1 MHSNFCIFEKN
12 LQMKKYI
19 YLLLLSIFVVSCSNS
34 DSNQPIEDISSAEHI
49 ELIKNHNGKIEIS
62 FEELPEVSK
71 NYINS
76 LENNVTTGQIL
87 HAESLGYE
95 VQINRETKSLVSI
108 LNMIF
113 IYFDQDGE
121 LLFDD
126 DYDENN
132 DGNYDVFEQWENFMC
147 FDVQFPISVNMPDDS
162 QISIGNENE
171 LFEAVE
177 SYYEMNDEF
186 EGSPE
191 INFPFNIIFYYE
203 DENGNEA
210 EDIIGVESYEELE
223 MYYELCEEGWGDDEG
238 ENYWAQIDCVYL
250 VYPISVMN
258 PDGEILSVNS
268 EEILNEYVEQ
278 WYIDNQCNDD
288 ECGGFEIVFP
298 LTVEYYSE
306 TNDQMQT
313 VTINSGE
320 ELSNYI
326 EEYCSDDACPEIY
339 DPVCGSD
346 GVSYDN
352 YCYAESA
359 GIYDYSSGECDYDDE
374 TDTCGEVVFPV
385 TIEDP
390 NGQQYTANSE
400 EEIYEFIEE
409 WFSNNCNNVEC
420 DDAEFE
426 IVYPITMEFVSGNE
440 IVSVVVQSEEMLSS
454 LNEQFCGD

>member
-1 MHSNFCIFEKN
+1 MHSDFCIFEKN

-19 YLLLLSIFVVSCSNS
+19 YLLLLSFFVVSCSNS
-34 DSNQPIEDISSAEHI
+34 DSNQPTENMSSAEHI
-49 ELIKNHNGKIEIS
+49 QLIKNHDGKIEIS

-95 VQINRETKSLVSI
+95 VQINRETKSLVSL
-108 LNMIF
+108 LNMIY

-126 DYDENN
+126 EYDENN

-147 FDVQFPISVNMPDDS
+147 FDVQFPISVNMPDGS

-177 SYYEMNDEF
+177 SYYDMNDEF

-210 EDIIGVESYEELE
+210 EDIVGVESYEELE
-223 MYYELCEEGWGDDEG
+223 MYYEICEDGWDDDGWDDVDWFEIDCFDLIYPLTIVNPEG
-238 ENYWAQIDCVYL
+238 EVLTVD
-250 VYPISVMN
+250 
-258 PDGEILSVNS
+258 
-268 EEILNEYVEQ
+268 NENNLHE
-278 WYIDNQCNDD
+278 YIDQYYENCNSDN
-288 ECGGFEIVFP
+288 CGDFNLYYP
-298 LTVEYYSE
+298 LTIEYYSE
-306 TNDQMQT
+306 TNDQVQT
-313 VTINSGE
+313 LTINSEE
-320 ELSNYI
+320 EL
-326 EEYCSDDACPEIY
+326 EELLDEYC
-339 DPVCGSD
+339 
-346 GVSYDN
+346 
-352 YCYAESA
+352 
-359 GIYDYSSGECDYDDE
+359 YDDE
-374 TDTCGEVVFPV
+374 GEDESCGEIVFPV
-385 TIEDP
+385 TVEAP
-390 NGQQYTANSE
+390 NGEQYTGNSE
-400 EEIYEFIEE
+400 EEIYEFMEE

-440 IVSVVVQSEEMLSS
+440 VVTVVVQSEEMLSS

>member
-1 MHSNFCIFEKN
+1 MIFVSSKKY

-19 YLLLLSIFVVSCSNS
+19 YLLLLSFFIVSCSNS
-34 DSNQPIEDISSAEHI
+34 DSNQPNENMSSAEHI
-49 ELIKNHNGKIEIS
+49 QLIKNHTGKIEIS

-95 VQINRETKSLVSI
+95 VQINREARSLVSL

-126 DYDENN
+126 GYDENN
-132 DGNYDVFEQWENFMC
+132 NGNYDVFEQWENFMC
-147 FDVQFPISVNMPDDS
+147 FDVQFPISVNMPDGS

-177 SYYEMNDEF
+177 SYYETNDEF
-186 EGSPE
+186 EGLPE
-191 INFPFNIIFYYE
+191 INFPFNIIFYFE

-210 EDIIGVESYEELE
+210 EDIVVVESYEDLE
-223 MYYELCEEGWGDDEG
+223 MYYEWCEEDWGNDEG
-238 ENYWAQIDCVYL
+238 ENYWAQIDCFDL
-250 VYPISVMN
+250 VYPISIMN

-278 WYIDNQCNDD
+278 WYIDNECNDN

-306 TNDQMQT
+306 TNDQIQA
-313 VTINSGE
+313 VTINSEE

-339 DPVCGSD
+339 EPVCGSD
-346 GVSYDN
+346 GNSYSN

-359 GIYDYSSGECDYDDE
+359 GIYDYSSGECDDDE
-374 TDTCGEVVFPV
+374 EVDTCGEIVFPV
-385 TIEDP
+385 TVEAP
-390 NGQQYTANSE
+390 NGEQFTGNSE
-400 EEIYEFIEE
+400 EEIYEFMEE

-426 IVYPITMEFVSGNE
+426 IVYPITMEFVSENE
-440 IVSVVVQSEEMLSS
+440 VVTVVVQSEEMLSS

>member
-1 MHSNFCIFEKN
+1 MHCNFCIFKKKF
-12 LQMKKYI
+12 LMKKYI
-19 YLLLLSIFVVSCSNS
+19 YLLLLSFFVVSCSNS
-34 DSNQPIEDISSAEHI
+34 DSNQPNENMSSAEHI

-95 VQINRETKSLVSI
+95 VQINRETRSLVSL
-108 LNMIF
+108 LNMIY

-126 DYDENN
+126 EYDENN

-147 FDVQFPISVNMPDDS
+147 FDVQFPISVNMPDGS
-162 QISIGNENE
+162 QISIGTEDE

-186 EGSPE
+186 EGLPE

-203 DENGNEA
+203 DENGNEG
-210 EDIIGVESYEELE
+210 EDIVGVESYEELE
-223 MYYELCEEGWGDDEG
+223 MYYELCEEDWGNDEG
-238 ENYWAQIDCVYL
+238 ENYWAQIDCFDL
-250 VYPISVMN
+250 VYPISIMN

-278 WYIDNQCNDD
+278 WYIDNECNDD

-306 TNDQMQT
+306 TNDQIQT
-313 VTINSGE
+313 ITIDSGE

-346 GVSYDN
+346 GYSYDN
-352 YCYAESA
+352 YCFAESA
-359 GIYDYSSGECDYDDE
+359 GIYEYSSGECDGNGE
-374 TDTCGEVVFPV
+374 VDTCGEVVFPV
-385 TIEDP
+385 TIEAP
-390 NGQQYTANSE
+390 NGEQYTANNE
-400 EEIYEFIEE
+400 EEIYEFMEE

-440 IVSVVVQSEEMLSS
+440 VVTVVVQSEEMLSS

>member
-1 MHSNFCIFEKN
+1 
-12 LQMKKYI
+12 MKKYI
-19 YLLLLSIFVVSCSNS
+19 YLLLLSFFVVSCSNS
-34 DSNQPIEDISSAEHI
+34 DSNQPNENMSSAEHI

-95 VQINRETKSLVSI
+95 VQINRETRSLVSL
-108 LNMIF
+108 LNMIY

-126 DYDENN
+126 GYDENN
-132 DGNYDVFEQWENFMC
+132 NGNYDVFEQWENFMC
-147 FDVQFPISVNMPDDS
+147 FDVQFPISVNMPDGS
-162 QISIGNENE
+162 QISIGNEDE

-177 SYYEMNDEF
+177 SYYGMNDEF
-186 EGSPE
+186 EGLPE

-210 EDIIGVESYEELE
+210 EDIVGVESYEELE
-223 MYYELCEEGWGDDEG
+223 MYYELCEEGWGNDEG
-238 ENYWAQIDCVYL
+238 ENYWAQIDCFDL
-250 VYPISVMN
+250 VYPISIMN

-278 WYIDNQCNDD
+278 WYIDNECNDD

-306 TNDQMQT
+306 TNNQIQT
-313 VTINSGE
+313 VTIDSGE

-346 GVSYDN
+346 GFSYDN

-359 GIYDYSSGECDYDDE
+359 GIYDYSSGECDDE
-374 TDTCGEVVFPV
+374 GDVDTCGEVVFPV
-385 TIEDP
+385 TIEAP
-390 NGQQYTANSE
+390 NGEQYTGNSE
-400 EEIYEFIEE
+400 EEIYEFMEE

-426 IVYPITMEFVSGNE
+426 IVYPITMEFVSENE
-440 IVSVVVQSEEMLSS
+440 IVTVVVQSEEMLSS

>member
-1 MHSNFCIFEKN
+1 
-12 LQMKKYI
+12 MKKYI
-19 YLLLLSIFVVSCSNS
+19 YLILLSIFVVSCSDS

-95 VQINRETKSLVSI
+95 VQINRENRSLVSL
-108 LNMIF
+108 LNMIY

-126 DYDENN
+126 GYDEDNN
-132 DGNYDVFEQWENFMC
+132 GNYDVFEQWENFMC
-147 FDVQFPISVNMPDDS
+147 FDVQFPISVNMPDGS
-162 QISIGNENE
+162 QISIGNEDE

-177 SYYEMNDEF
+177 SYYDMNDEF
-186 EGSPE
+186 EDLPE

-210 EDIIGVESYEELE
+210 EEIVGVESYEGLE
-223 MYYELCEEGWGDDEG
+223 MYYELCEEGWGNDEG
-238 ENYWAQIDCVYL
+238 GNYWAQIDCFDL
-250 VYPISVMN
+250 VYPISIMN
-258 PDGEILSVNS
+258 PDGEILSVNN
-268 EEILNEYVEQ
+268 EEILNDYVEQ
-278 WYIDNQCNDD
+278 WYVDNECNDD

-306 TNDQMQT
+306 TNDQIQT

-326 EEYCSDDACPEIY
+326 EEYCSDDTCPEIY

-346 GVSYDN
+346 GFSYDN

-359 GIYDYSSGECDYDDE
+359 GIYEYSSGECDDDGGV
-374 TDTCGEVVFPV
+374 DTCGEVVFPV
-385 TIEDP
+385 TIEAP
-390 NGQQYTANSE
+390 NGELYTANNE

-420 DDAEFE
+420 DDDEFE
-426 IVYPITMEFVSGNE
+426 IIYPITMEFVSGNE
-440 IVSVVVQSEEMLSS
+440 VVTVVVQSEEMLSS

>member
-1 MHSNFCIFEKN
+1 
-12 LQMKKYI
+12 MKKYI

-34 DSNQPIEDISSAEHI
+34 DANQTTENMSSAEHI
-49 ELIKNHNGKIEIS
+49 QLIKNHDGKIEIS

-95 VQINRETKSLVSI
+95 VQINRETKSLVSL
-108 LNMIF
+108 LNMIY

-126 DYDENN
+126 GYDENN

-147 FDVQFPISVNMPDDS
+147 FDVQFPISVNMPDGS

-186 EGSPE
+186 EGSAE

-210 EDIIGVESYEELE
+210 EDIVGVESYEELE
-223 MYYELCEEGWGDDEG
+223 MYYELCEEGWGNDEG
-238 ENYWAQIDCVYL
+238 ENYWALIDCFDL
-250 VYPISVMN
+250 VYPISIMN

-278 WYIDNQCNDD
+278 WYIDNECNDD

-306 TNDQMQT
+306 TNDQIQT
-313 VTINSGE
+313 VTIDSDE

-326 EEYCSDDACPEIY
+326 EEYCSENACPEIY

-346 GVSYDN
+346 GISYSN

-359 GIYDYSSGECDYDDE
+359 GIYDYSSGECDDE
-374 TDTCGEVVFPV
+374 GNVDTCGEVVFPV
-385 TIEDP
+385 TIEAP
-390 NGQQYTANSE
+390 NGEQYTANNE
-400 EEIYEFIEE
+400 EEIYEFMEE

-420 DDAEFE
+420 DDSEFE

>member
-1 MHSNFCIFEKN
+1 
-12 LQMKKYI
+12 MKKYI
-19 YLLLLSIFVVSCSNS
+19 YLLFLSICVISCSNS
-34 DSNQPIEDISSAEHI
+34 DVNQPIENMSSAEHI

-95 VQINRETKSLVSI
+95 VQINRETRSLVSL
-108 LNMIF
+108 LNMIY

-126 DYDENN
+126 EYDENN

-147 FDVQFPISVNMPDDS
+147 FDVQFPISVNMPDAS
-162 QISIGNENE
+162 QISIGNEDE

-177 SYYEMNDEF
+177 SYYEMNGEF
-186 EGSPE
+186 EGLPE

-210 EDIIGVESYEELE
+210 EDIVVVENYEELE
-223 MYYELCEEGWGDDEG
+223 MHYELCEEDWGNDEG
-238 ENYWAQIDCVYL
+238 ENYWAQIDCFDL
-250 VYPISVMN
+250 VYPISIMN

-278 WYIDNQCNDD
+278 WYIDNECNDD

-306 TNDQMQT
+306 TNDQVQT
-313 VTINSGE
+313 ITIDSGE

-346 GVSYDN
+346 GYSYDN

-359 GIYDYSSGECDYDDE
+359 GIYEYSSGECDDDGE
-374 TDTCGEVVFPV
+374 VDTCGEVVFPV
-385 TIEDP
+385 TIEAP
-390 NGQQYTANSE
+390 NGEQYTANNE
-400 EEIYEFIEE
+400 EEIYDFMEE

-454 LNEQFCGD
+454 INEQFCGD

>member
-87 HAESLGYE
+87 HAESLGFE
-95 VQINRETKSLVSI
+95 VQINRETRSLVSL
-108 LNMIF
+108 LNMIY

-126 DYDENN
+126 GYDENN
-132 DGNYDVFEQWENFMC
+132 NGNYDVFEQWENFMC
-147 FDVQFPISVNMPDDS
+147 FDVQFPISVNMPDGS
-162 QISIGNENE
+162 QISIGSEDE

-186 EGSPE
+186 EGLPE

-210 EDIIGVESYEELE
+210 EDIIGVESNEELE
-223 MYYELCEEGWGDDEG
+223 MYYELCEEGWGNDDD

-359 GIYDYSSGECDYDDE
+359 GIYEYFSGECDYDDE
-374 TDTCGEVVFPV
+374 TDTCGEVVFPI

-400 EEIYEFIEE
+400 EEIYEFMEE

-426 IVYPITMEFVSGNE
+426 ILYPITMEFVSGNE
-440 IVSVVVQSEEMLSS
+440 VVTFVVQSEEMLSS

>member
-1 MHSNFCIFEKN
+1 M
-12 LQMKKYI
+12 
-19 YLLLLSIFVVSCSNS
+19 
-34 DSNQPIEDISSAEHI
+34 SSAEHI

-95 VQINRETKSLVSI
+95 VQINRETRSLVSL
-108 LNMIF
+108 LNMIY

-126 DYDENN
+126 EYDENN
-132 DGNYDVFEQWENFMC
+132 NGNYDVFEQWENFMC
-147 FDVQFPISVNMPDDS
+147 FDVQFPISVNMPDGS
-162 QISIGNENE
+162 QISIGNEDE

-177 SYYEMNDEF
+177 SYYGMNDEF
-186 EGSPE
+186 EGLPE

-210 EDIIGVESYEELE
+210 EDIVGVESYEELE
-223 MYYELCEEGWGDDEG
+223 MYYELCEEGWGNDEG
-238 ENYWAQIDCVYL
+238 ENYWAQIDCFDL
-250 VYPISVMN
+250 VYPISIMN

-278 WYIDNQCNDD
+278 WYINNECNDD

-306 TNDQMQT
+306 TNNQIQT
-313 VTINSGE
+313 VTIDSGE

-346 GVSYDN
+346 GFSYDN

-359 GIYDYSSGECDYDDE
+359 GIYDYSSGECDDE
-374 TDTCGEVVFPV
+374 GDVDTCGEVVFPV
-385 TIEDP
+385 TIEAP
-390 NGQQYTANSE
+390 NGEQYTGNSE
-400 EEIYEFIEE
+400 EEIYEFMEE

-426 IVYPITMEFVSGNE
+426 IVYPITMEFVSENE
-440 IVSVVVQSEEMLSS
+440 IVTVVVQSEEMLSS